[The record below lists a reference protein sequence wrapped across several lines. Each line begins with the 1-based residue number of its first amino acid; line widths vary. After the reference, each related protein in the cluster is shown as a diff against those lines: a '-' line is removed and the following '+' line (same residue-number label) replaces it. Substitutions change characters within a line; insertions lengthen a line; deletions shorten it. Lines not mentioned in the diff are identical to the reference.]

1 MILMAKMIKFDLPI
15 DGVKVAT
22 LDQLQN
28 HFTHDII
35 AHFRSGLLARWLKSR
50 SMTREL
56 ASVEALAA
64 GDDAA
69 VLKEL
74 CRIFE
79 VETDDDAITA
89 AISEATGVPGIH
101 LHHSHFRSQE
111 FVQWMIRA
119 MYYLSARILPLK
131 ASPFWMK
138 ESRPSESGTKQEWV
152 SHLFCYIAHCDLVLG
167 MLRGCPDQKWANDL
181 RQHIRSCKEQSF
193 SILGISED
201 EYSENI
207 QRSPK
212 LKSELIQ
219 STLES
224 KLLVS
229 PFEDDEK

>member
-1 MILMAKMIKFDLPI
+1 MAKMIKFDLPI

-22 LDQLQN
+22 LDQLRD
-28 HFTHDII
+28 HFTPEII
-35 AHFRSGLLARWLKSR
+35 AHFRSGLLARWLQSR

-79 VETDDDAITA
+79 VEADDDAITA

-101 LHHSHFRSQE
+101 LHQSHSRSQE
-111 FVQWMIRA
+111 FMQWIVRA
-119 MYYLSARILPLK
+119 TYYLSARIFPLE
-131 ASPFWMK
+131 AHPFLMV
-138 ESRPSESGTKQEWV
+138 ESLPSESDTKREWI
-152 SHLFCYIAHCDLVLG
+152 SHIICHIEHCRLVLD
-167 MLRGCPDQKWANDL
+167 MLRGCPDQKWASNL
-181 RQHIRSCKEQSF
+181 RQHIHSCIDQSF

-201 EYSENI
+201 EYLENT

-212 LKSELIQ
+212 LKNELIQ
-219 STLES
+219 SILES
-224 KLLVS
+224 KLLAS
-229 PFEDDEK
+229 PFEEDEK